1 MQYIDDMPAT
11 TSFATKDLSQT
22 CGETPPFQDTRIH
35 GRTHMIHLRFVDS
48 NLFSHQLKASH
59 ALLTVPALAG
69 CCRHSERCYVRCSH
83 TQGPFCKQGICL
95 SEAYHHAFLQVPPL
109 VKLVFLLTQTALSFQ

>member
-22 CGETPPFQDTRIH
+22 CGETPSFQDTRIH

-48 NLFSHQLKASH
+48 NLFSPQLEASH
-59 ALLTVPALAG
+59 ALSTAPALAG

-83 TQGPFCKQGICL
+83 SRGPSAGR
-95 SEAYHHAFLQVPPL
+95 AFACQRPIIMHPCRS
-109 VKLVFLLTQTALSFQ
+109 LLW